1 MPVRKSMIEV
11 QPTPEQ
17 RRAFA
22 RYAVRQKPKW
32 RTVSPTSFNVPAD
45 LFPAVPEELLIGAV
59 VDGHRYV
66 SPVEDAELG
75 VQQPA
80 RLLDCGTC
88 YEENGEE
95 AHPHPEC
102 PLGTGLEVELLGV
115 ATEEGLR
122 EAVPG
127 EPLPE
132 IPEGAYR
139 PDSVPIP
146 AASPDER
153 TSPAGETV
161 EGFPCPSCDKPFNSV
176 RGRDT
181 HQRMKH
187 AEG

>member
-1 MPVRKSMIEV
+1 MIEV

-22 RYAVRQKPKW
+22 AYAVLQRPKW
-32 RTVSPTSFNVPAD
+32 RTVSPMSFAVPAD
-45 LFPAVPEELLIGAV
+45 RFAAVPEELLIGAV

-66 SPVEDAELG
+66 SPDEDAELG
-75 VQQPA
+75 AQPLA

-88 YEENGEE
+88 YEETGEE
-95 AHPHPEC
+95 VHPQPEC
-102 PLGTGLEVELLGV
+102 PLGTGPEVELLGV

-122 EAVPG
+122 EAVVG
-127 EPLPE
+127 ERLPE
-132 IPEGAYR
+132 VPAEAYG
-139 PDSVPIP
+139 PDAVSIP
-146 AASPDER
+146 AVGPDEE
-153 TSPAGETV
+153 TSPTDKAVG
-161 EGFPCPSCDKPFNSV
+161 GFPCPDCGKPFSSA

>member
-1 MPVRKSMIEV
+1 MIEV

-22 RYAVRQKPKW
+22 RYAVLQRPKW
-32 RTVSPTSFNVPAD
+32 RTVSPTSFAVPAD
-45 LFPAVPEELLIGAV
+45 RFAAVPEELLIGAV

-66 SPVEDAELG
+66 SPAEDAELG
-75 VQQPA
+75 AQPPA

-95 AHPHPEC
+95 VHPHPEC
-102 PLGTGLEVELLGV
+102 PLGMGPGVELLGV
-115 ATEEGLR
+115 ATEEGFR
-122 EAVPG
+122 EAAPG

-132 IPEGAYR
+132 VPAEAYG
-139 PDSVPIP
+139 PDAVPIP
-146 AASPDER
+146 AADPDE
-153 TSPAGETV
+153 AV
-161 EGFPCPSCDKPFNSV
+161 EGFPCPDCGKPFSSA

-187 AEG
+187 GEG

>member
-1 MPVRKSMIEV
+1 MPQTMITIR
-11 QPTPEQ
+11 PTPAL

-22 RYAVRQKPKW
+22 KWAVAQRPKI
-32 RTVSPTSFNVPAD
+32 RTVSTAEFAVPDD
-45 LFPAVPEELLIGAV
+45 LFVDVPEELLIGSV

-75 VQQPA
+75 AQPPA

-95 AHPHPEC
+95 VHPHPEC
-102 PLGTGLEVELLGV
+102 PLPPEARPELVGV
-115 ATEEGLR
+115 ATEDGFR

-132 IPEGAYR
+132 VPAEAYP

-146 AASPDER
+146 AADPVEDTTPADE
-153 TSPAGETV
+153 PQ
-161 EGFPCPSCDKPFNSV
+161 EGFPCPHCDKPFSSE

-187 AEG
+187 PED